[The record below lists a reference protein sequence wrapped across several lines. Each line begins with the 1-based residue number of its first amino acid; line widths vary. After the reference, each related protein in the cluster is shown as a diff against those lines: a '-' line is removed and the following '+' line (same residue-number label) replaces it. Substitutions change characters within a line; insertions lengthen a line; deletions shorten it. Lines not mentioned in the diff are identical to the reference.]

1 MKRPPAG
8 FTYVKRSHIEEE
20 QIKELMQRRWKKVLT
35 LTIVTFLVSLAFNL
49 GSNSVLS
56 VVPLTLGLV
65 LLLFIIL
72 VGVIFDIVGVSAT
85 AGEEA
90 PFHAMASNRVRGAK
104 QAIWLVRNADSVS
117 TFCNDL
123 IGDVAGTLSG
133 AVGVAIVFNLGTLSA
148 GLGETLANT
157 FIVALIAAITVGG
170 KSLGKNFAISN
181 STTILIIVGRL
192 LYSMERIGIKPS
204 STKAKNKKR

>member
-1 MKRPPAG
+1 MQKRW
-8 FTYVKRSHIEEE
+8 R
-20 QIKELMQRRWKKVLT
+20 KVLT
-35 LTIVTFLVSLAFNL
+35 LTIITFLVSLAFNL

-56 VVPLTLGLV
+56 FVPLTLGLV

-72 VGVIFDIVGVSAT
+72 VGVIFDIIGVSAT

-90 PFHAMASNRVRGAK
+90 PFHAMASNRISGAK

-133 AVGVAIVFNLGTLSA
+133 AIGVAIIFNLRDLSA

-157 FIVALIAAITVGG
+157 FMVALIAALTVGG
-170 KSLGKNFAISN
+170 KSIGKNFAISN
-181 STTILIIVGRL
+181 STTILILVGRML
-192 LYSMERIGIKPS
+192 HSMERFGVQIGS
-204 STKAKNKKR
+204 NGGKNKKR

>member
-1 MKRPPAG
+1 ME
-8 FTYVKRSHIEEE
+8 V
-20 QIKELMQRRWKKVLT
+20 RWKKVFT
-35 LTIVTFLVSLAFNL
+35 LTIATFLVSLALNL

-56 VVPLTLGLV
+56 FVPLTLGLV

-90 PFHAMASNRVRGAK
+90 PFHAMASNRVPGAK
-104 QAIWLVRNADSVS
+104 HAIWLVRNADSVS
-117 TFCNDL
+117 TVCNDL

-133 AVGVAIVFNLGTLSA
+133 AVGVAIIFNLKSLSA
-148 GLGETLANT
+148 GLGGTLANT
-157 FIVALIAAITVGG
+157 FMVALIAALTVGG

-181 STTILIIVGRL
+181 STRILIIVGRFL
-192 LYSMERIGIKPS
+192 HSVERFGLRFGP
-204 STKAKNKKR
+204 TTAKTKKR

>member
-1 MKRPPAG
+1 MR
-8 FTYVKRSHIEEE
+8 I
-20 QIKELMQRRWKKVLT
+20 RWKKVLT
-35 LTIVTFLVSLAFNL
+35 LTLTTFLVSLAFNL

-56 VVPLTLGLV
+56 FVPLTLSLV

-72 VGVIFDIVGVSAT
+72 LGVVFDIVGVAAT

-90 PFHAMASNRVRGAK
+90 PFHAMASNRLHGAK

-133 AVGVAIVFNLGTLSA
+133 AVGVAIVLNLDRLSA
-148 GLGETLANT
+148 GLGGTLANT
-157 FIVALIAAITVGG
+157 FVVALIAALTVGG
-170 KSLGKNFAISN
+170 KSLGKNFAISK
-181 STTILIIVGRL
+181 STTILTIAGRL
-192 LYSMERIGIKPS
+192 LYSLGRIGIRFD
-204 STKAKNKKR
+204 AKTAKTRRGKNNG

>member
-1 MKRPPAG
+1 M
-8 FTYVKRSHIEEE
+8 
-20 QIKELMQRRWKKVLT
+20 
-35 LTIVTFLVSLAFNL
+35 VTFLVSLAFNL

-56 VVPLTLGLV
+56 VVPLTLGFV

-72 VGVIFDIVGVSAT
+72 VGVVFDIVGVSAT
-85 AGEEA
+85 AGEES

-133 AVGVAIVFNLGTLSA
+133 AVGVAIVWNLATLSA

-157 FIVALIAAITVGG
+157 FMVALIAAVTVGG
-170 KSLGKNFAISN
+170 KSIGKNFAISN
-181 STTILIIVGRL
+181 STKILIIVGRL
-192 LYSMERIGIKPS
+192 LYSMERVGIRTS
-204 STKAKNKKR
+204 SGTAKTRRGKHNAP

>member
-1 MKRPPAG
+1 
-8 FTYVKRSHIEEE
+8 
-20 QIKELMQRRWKKVLT
+20 MQTRWRKVLT
-35 LTIVTFLVSLAFNL
+35 LTIITFLVSLAFNL

-56 VVPLTLGLV
+56 FVPLTLGLV

-72 VGVIFDIVGVSAT
+72 IGVIFDIIGVSAT

-90 PFHAMASNRVRGAK
+90 PFHAMASNKIPGAK
-104 QAIWLVRNADSVS
+104 QAIWLVRHADSVS

-133 AVGVAIVFNLGTLSA
+133 AIGVAIIFNLGALSA

-157 FIVALIAAITVGG
+157 FIVALIAALTVGG
-170 KSLGKNFAISN
+170 KSIGKNFAISN
-181 STTILIIVGRL
+181 STTILILVGRL
-192 LYSMERIGIKPS
+192 LHSLERFGISMGSNAGK
-204 STKAKNKKR
+204 KKKR

>member
-1 MKRPPAG
+1 M
-8 FTYVKRSHIEEE
+8 
-20 QIKELMQRRWKKVLT
+20 
-35 LTIVTFLVSLAFNL
+35 VTFMVSLVFNL

-56 VVPLTLGLV
+56 FVSLTLGLV

-90 PFHAMASNRVRGAK
+90 PFHAMASKRVPGAK

-117 TFCNDL
+117 AFCNDL

-133 AVGVAIVFNLGTLSA
+133 AVGVAIVFHVFNLGHLSA

-157 FIVALIAAITVGG
+157 FMVALIAALTVGG
-170 KSLGKNFAISN
+170 KSIGKNFAISH
-181 STTILIIVGRL
+181 STTILILVGRL
-192 LYSMERIGIKPS
+192 LYSMERIGIRFGS
-204 STKAKNKKR
+204 AAAKNRKR

>member
-1 MKRPPAG
+1 MQKRW
-8 FTYVKRSHIEEE
+8 R
-20 QIKELMQRRWKKVLT
+20 KVFT
-35 LTIVTFLVSLAFNL
+35 LTIATFLVSLAFNL

-56 VVPLTLGLV
+56 FVPLTLGLV

-90 PFHAMASNRVRGAK
+90 PFHAMASNRVLGAK

-133 AVGVAIVFNLGTLSA
+133 AVGVAIVFNLGSLSA

-157 FIVALIAAITVGG
+157 FMVALIAALTVGG
-170 KSLGKNFAISN
+170 KSIGKNFAISN
-181 STTILIIVGRL
+181 STTILIIVGRV
-192 LYSMERIGIKPS
+192 LYSMERIGIQFG
-204 STKAKNKKR
+204 STTAKNKKR

>member
-1 MKRPPAG
+1 
-8 FTYVKRSHIEEE
+8 
-20 QIKELMQRRWKKVLT
+20 MQKRWKKILT
-35 LTIVTFLVSLAFNL
+35 LTLTTFAVSLVFNL

-56 VVPLTLGLV
+56 FMPLTLSFV

-72 VGVIFDIVGVSAT
+72 IGVLFDIVGVAAT

-90 PFHAMASNRVRGAK
+90 PFHAMASSRVRGAK
-104 QAIWLVRNADSVS
+104 QAIWLVRNAGSVS

-133 AVGVAIVFNLGTLSA
+133 AIGVAIVFNLRVLSA

-157 FIVALIAAITVGG
+157 FIVALIAALTVGG

-181 STTILIIVGRL
+181 STTILIIVGRF
-192 LYSMERIGIKPS
+192 LYSMERIGIKVS
-204 STKAKNKKR
+204 FAAAKNKKR

>member
-1 MKRPPAG
+1 
-8 FTYVKRSHIEEE
+8 
-20 QIKELMQRRWKKVLT
+20 MQKRWKKILT
-35 LTIVTFLVSLAFNL
+35 LTTVTFLVSLAFNL

-56 VVPLTLGLV
+56 FVPLTLGLV

-72 VGVIFDIVGVSAT
+72 IGVIFDIVGVSAT

-90 PFHAMASNRVRGAK
+90 PFHAMATNRVPGAK
-104 QAIWLVRNADSVS
+104 EAIWLVRNADSVS

-133 AVGVAIVFNLGTLSA
+133 AVGVAIVFNLGRLSA

-157 FIVALIAAITVGG
+157 FMVALIAALTVGG
-170 KSLGKNFAISN
+170 KSMGKNFAISN
-181 STTILIIVGRL
+181 STTILMVVGRVL
-192 LYSMERIGIKPS
+192 HSLGRVGIRVGNP
-204 STKAKNKKR
+204 APRNKKR

>member
-1 MKRPPAG
+1 
-8 FTYVKRSHIEEE
+8 
-20 QIKELMQRRWKKVLT
+20 MQSRWKKVLT

-56 VVPLTLGLV
+56 VVPLTLSLV

-72 VGVIFDIVGVSAT
+72 VGVIFDIIGVSAT

-133 AVGVAIVFNLGTLSA
+133 AVGVAIVFNLSSLSA

-157 FIVALIAAITVGG
+157 FMVALIAALTVGG
-170 KSLGKNFAISN
+170 KSLGKNVAISN
-181 STTILIIVGRL
+181 STSILIVVGRL
-192 LYSMERIGIKPS
+192 LYSMERIGIKLG
-204 STKAKNKKR
+204 STTAKKKKR

>member
-1 MKRPPAG
+1 ME
-8 FTYVKRSHIEEE
+8 V
-20 QIKELMQRRWKKVLT
+20 RWKKVFT
-35 LTIVTFLVSLAFNL
+35 LTIATFLVSLALNL

-56 VVPLTLGLV
+56 FVPLTLGLV

-90 PFHAMASNRVRGAK
+90 PFHAMASNRVPGAK

-133 AVGVAIVFNLGTLSA
+133 AVGVAIIFNLGSLSA

-157 FIVALIAAITVGG
+157 FMVALIAALTVGG
-170 KSLGKNFAISN
+170 KALGKNFAISN
-181 STTILIIVGRL
+181 STRILIIVGRL
-192 LYSMERIGIKPS
+192 LYSVERLGIHLGPTTGK
-204 STKAKNKKR
+204 TKKR

>member
-1 MKRPPAG
+1 
-8 FTYVKRSHIEEE
+8 
-20 QIKELMQRRWKKVLT
+20 MQRRWKKIFT
-35 LTIVTFLVSLAFNL
+35 LTIATFLVSLAFNL

-56 VVPLTLGLV
+56 FVPLTLSLV

-72 VGVIFDIVGVSAT
+72 LGVVFDIVGVAAT

-90 PFHAMASNRVRGAK
+90 PFHAMASNRLRGAK

-133 AVGVAIVFNLGTLSA
+133 AVGVAIVLNLDRLSA
-148 GLGETLANT
+148 GLGGTLANT
-157 FIVALIAAITVGG
+157 FVVALIAALTVGG
-170 KSLGKNFAISN
+170 KSLGKNFAISK
-181 STTILIIVGRL
+181 STTILTIAGRL
-192 LYSMERIGIKPS
+192 LYSLGRIGIRFD
-204 STKAKNKKR
+204 AKTAKTRRGKNNG

>member
-1 MKRPPAG
+1 
-8 FTYVKRSHIEEE
+8 
-20 QIKELMQRRWKKVLT
+20 MQRRWRKVLT
-35 LTIVTFLVSLAFNL
+35 LTIATFFVSLAFNL

-56 VVPLTLGLV
+56 FVPLTLSLV

-72 VGVIFDIVGVSAT
+72 LGVIFDIVGVSAT

-90 PFHAMASNRVRGAK
+90 PFHAMASNRLPGAK

-133 AVGVAIVFNLGTLSA
+133 AVGVAIVLNLRHLPA
-148 GLGETLANT
+148 GLGGTLANT
-157 FIVALIAAITVGG
+157 FMVALIAALTVGG
-170 KSLGKNFAISN
+170 KSLGKNFAISK
-181 STTILIIVGRL
+181 STSILTIVGRL
-192 LYSMERIGIKPS
+192 LYSLERIGIRFDSKTTS
-204 STKAKNKKR
+204 KNKKR

>member
-1 MKRPPAG
+1 MR
-8 FTYVKRSHIEEE
+8 T
-20 QIKELMQRRWKKVLT
+20 RWRKVLT

-56 VVPLTLGLV
+56 FVPLTIGLV

-72 VGVIFDIVGVSAT
+72 IGVIFDIIGVSAT

-90 PFHAMASNRVRGAK
+90 PFHAMASNRVFGAK

-133 AVGVAIVFNLGTLSA
+133 AIGVAIVFNLGDLSA

-157 FIVALIAAITVGG
+157 FIVALIAAFTVGG
-170 KSLGKNFAISN
+170 KSIGKNFAISN
-181 STTILIIVGRL
+181 STTILIIVGRIL
-192 LYSMERIGIKPS
+192 HSMERIGIQFG
-204 STKAKNKKR
+204 STGAKNKKR

>member
-1 MKRPPAG
+1 M
-8 FTYVKRSHIEEE
+8 
-20 QIKELMQRRWKKVLT
+20 QIRWKKVLT
-35 LTIVTFLVSLAFNL
+35 LTLTTFAVSLAFNL

-56 VVPLTLGLV
+56 FVPLTLSLV

-72 VGVIFDIVGVSAT
+72 MGVISDIVGVSAT

-90 PFHAMASNRVRGAK
+90 PFHAMASNRVPGAK
-104 QAIWLVRNADSVS
+104 QAIWLVRHADSVS

-133 AVGVAIVFNLGTLSA
+133 AVGVAIVLNLRTLSA
-148 GLGETLANT
+148 GLGETLVNT
-157 FIVALIAAITVGG
+157 FMVALIAALTVGG
-170 KSLGKNFAISN
+170 KSLGKSFAISR

-192 LYSMERIGIKPS
+192 LHSLERVGIRIA
-204 STKAKNKKR
+204 STTSKNKKR